1 MRSKTVLIEH
11 SLLIASV
18 PRDEE
23 HQISGRL
30 AGLDRMGLRRHSNGN
45 KSIRMPDPKSPSYG
59 KGSQGREQRKGLN
72 YEREFMHLEWLFRA
86 REIFLP
92 QGPMA

>member
-1 MRSKTVLIEH
+1 MTKSNAT
-11 SLLIASV
+11 SLPERLPLTRKFTIASIFS
-18 PRDEE
+18 EKQQA
-23 HQISGRL
+23 H
-30 AGLDRMGLRRHSNGN
+30 
-45 KSIRMPDPKSPSYG
+45 G
-59 KGSQGREQRKGLN
+59 KGSQGREERKGLN